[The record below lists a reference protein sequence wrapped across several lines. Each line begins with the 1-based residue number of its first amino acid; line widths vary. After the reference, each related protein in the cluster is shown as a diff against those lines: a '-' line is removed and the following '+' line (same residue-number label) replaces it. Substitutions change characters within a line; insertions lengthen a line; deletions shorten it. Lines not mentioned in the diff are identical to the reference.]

1 MQSKQKR
8 ENYQMEN
15 EEKYTELD
23 LRTLWVDEVKYR
35 TTFTNKYTNKK
46 PYEPPNLKKIKAF
59 IPGTVREVFV
69 KRRNKV
75 KMNDDLLVLEAMK
88 MKNIIKA
95 PIDGTI
101 KAVNVKEGQAVPKD
115 FVLIEFK

>member
-1 MQSKQKR
+1 MHNQKKG
-8 ENYQMEN
+8 NFKMEN
-15 EEKYTELD
+15 EEKNTELV
-23 LRTLWVDEVKYR
+23 LRNLWVDEVKYR
-35 TTFTNKYTNKK
+35 TTFTNKYINKK

-69 KRRNKV
+69 KRRAKV
-75 KMNDDLLVLEAMK
+75 KMNEDLLILEAMK
-88 MKNIIKA
+88 MRNIIKA

-101 KAVNVKEGQAVPKD
+101 KAVHVKEGQAVAKD